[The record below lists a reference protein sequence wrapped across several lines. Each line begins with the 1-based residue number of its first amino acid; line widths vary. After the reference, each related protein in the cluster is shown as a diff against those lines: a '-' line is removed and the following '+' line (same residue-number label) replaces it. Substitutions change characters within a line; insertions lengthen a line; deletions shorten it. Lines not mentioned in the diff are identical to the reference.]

1 MGSNELSWTTFHNI
15 IDGKAR
21 SSEKFYQGLDPC
33 TGEKLWDAP
42 VATKQDMEDSVV
54 AARKAFSGWRDTP
67 FEKRIALLRAYQE
80 GLKPHYENFTEL
92 LMRESGK
99 PVRRILQIT
108 KYKLHSND
116 CADIN

>member
-21 SSEKFYQGLDPC
+21 SSEKFYQGRDPC

-67 FEKRIALLRAYQE
+67 FEKRIAFLRAYQE

-92 LMRESGK
+92 LMRENGK
-99 PVRRILQIT
+99 PVRGILQIT
-108 KYKLHSND
+108 KYEVRLND
-116 CADIN
+116 FADMN